1 MQLPRQI
8 TGRIL
13 SAGFRAP
20 YTYIWDTLSQCLV
33 FYCVIHS
40 LHLAA
45 CRTVY
50 LHCQICWNI
59 QVSKTPVIALNII
72 GWVVPAIFFAAIFAV
87 SDITYTISNH
97 CSIQVDWVINLL
109 IIPLICEIG
118 CSLVVQVVTFAYC
131 INIYLRSLREPVP
144 PTNESVPFS
153 TISYGSSRYPYRKAL
168 RRIKQVFS
176 WVIC

>member
-1 MQLPRQI
+1 MGHALAMLGI
-8 TGRIL
+8 FSL
-13 SAGFRAP
+13 
-20 YTYIWDTLSQCLV
+20 
-33 FYCVIHS
+33 IHC
-40 LHLAA
+40 LHLVA
-45 CRTVY
+45 CRTIY

-59 QVSKTPVIALNII
+59 QVSKIPVIALNII
-72 GWVVPAIFFAAIFAV
+72 GLVVPAIFLAVVFAV
-87 SDITYTISNH
+87 SEITYTISNH

-131 INIYLRSLREPVP
+131 INIYLRSLKEPVP

-168 RRIKQVFS
+168 QRIKQVFS
-176 WVIC
+176 RVIC